1 MSNSNIISLIN
12 QSVTDRLQKG
22 KREYAKQV
30 DVFDGRNWTDEA
42 LEESL
47 DLAVY
52 LSAEI
57 LKRRRTKYQ
66 YFGVAR
72 LKNGENGSVYYEDTE
87 LLEGNGLMER
97 IYHDFNTDAFG
108 DDEDDWRTVYA
119 DHVWVVKPG
128 GEVESVIINGSKDC
142 GPK

>member
-12 QSVTDRLQKG
+12 QSVTDRLNKG

-30 DVFDGRNWTDEA
+30 DVFDGRNWSDEA

-47 DLAVY
+47 DMAVY

-72 LKNGENGSVYYEDTE
+72 LEDGENGSVWYEDTE

-97 IYHDFNTDAFG
+97 IYDDFNTDSGASE
-108 DDEDDWRTVYA
+108 DEYRTVYA

-128 GEVESVIINGSKDC
+128 GEVESVIINGSKH
-142 GPK
+142 GPE

>member
-12 QSVTDRLQKG
+12 QAVTDRLKKG

-57 LKRRRTKYQ
+57 LKRRRTNYQ

-72 LKNGENGSVYYEDTE
+72 LANGENGSVWYEDTE
-87 LLEGNGLMER
+87 LLEKNGLMER
-97 IYHDFNTDAFG
+97 IYNDFNKDAFG
-108 DDEDDWRTVYA
+108 DDEDDWITVYA
-119 DHVWVVKPG
+119 DQVWVVKPG
-128 GEVESVIINGSKDC
+128 GEVESVIINGIKN
-142 GPK
+142 GPE